1 MYASGSCVLHIF
13 ESGDVSGIKDQ
24 LDATSKILEETKAD
38 GQQTAKAQSMLIIEN
53 KELKSHL
60 VTMEREIG
68 SLKVQMETIN
78 RLMEVFKRLSPKK
91 QAELFKEL

>member
-1 MYASGSCVLHIF
+1 
-13 ESGDVSGIKDQ
+13 VSGIKDQ